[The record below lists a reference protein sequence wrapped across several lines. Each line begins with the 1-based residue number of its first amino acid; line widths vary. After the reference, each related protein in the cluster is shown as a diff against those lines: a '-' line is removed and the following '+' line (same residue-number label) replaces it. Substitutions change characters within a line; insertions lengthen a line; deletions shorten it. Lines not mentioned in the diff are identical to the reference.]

1 MKHEL
6 EKIKDLFHKYN
17 VILSK
22 QQKVYGGIIFVCTI
36 VAAFMETLGVSAILP
51 VVQGLM
57 DTEGLRDKWYL
68 RPFVQMYD
76 VRDTRIL
83 ILLVCA
89 EVIAV
94 YVIKNMYF
102 ILYTW
107 LVRKYTYKIKRELG
121 IKVMKS
127 YMKQGYIFFV
137 NNNTSRLIQGLTND
151 VSSVNIILD
160 GIFSLSTKLLT
171 VVAIGAFMLI
181 QSPSTAIL
189 LIILAVVSVF
199 AIQLLY
205 KKTLVKYG
213 VVLREAER
221 ENAQASLEAVQGSK
235 EILVAKRQDFYV
247 KKYVDSINKHIKA
260 CIKIEMATLTPGYI
274 IEMICIA
281 GLLTAIVL
289 QTGTAGAPVEMV
301 ETLSVIAL
309 SAFRILPN
317 VAAISSTLNSIRGR
331 MPAFNAA
338 YDTIKQVDVFDQGI
352 ERNVPDKEV
361 YRTEDQ
367 VDFKDEIRLNNV
379 SYRYPKT
386 EKFILQNVDFIIK
399 ARTSIGIIGPSGAG
413 KSTLVDVLLGL
424 LIPEQGNITM
434 DGEDIQDLGI
444 KWNRNVGYVPQS
456 VYLVDANIRENI
468 AFGIPVGQIDD
479 NMVWNALEMAQLAD
493 FVRKQPNGLDTCVGE
508 RGVKFSGGQ
517 RQRVAIARAL
527 YLNPEILIL
536 DEATAALDN
545 ETERALMEA
554 IDSLQGHKTLIVVAH
569 RLTTIKNCDYIY
581 EVADGKII
589 PKDKRKIFG
598 RTDTAFIN
606 ERV

>member
-6 EKIKDLFHKYN
+6 DKIKDLFHKLN

-22 QQKVYGGIIFVCTI
+22 QQKLYGGVIFVCTI
-36 VAAFMETLGVSAILP
+36 LAAVMETIGVSVIIP

-57 DTEGLRDKWYL
+57 DTEGLWNKWYIQ
-68 RPFVQMYD
+68 PFLGVFDIQ
-76 VRDTRIL
+76 RTQTL
-83 ILLVCA
+83 IILVCG
-89 EVIAV
+89 EVITV
-94 YVIKNMYF
+94 YILKNLYF

-121 IKVMKS
+121 IRVMKS

-137 NNNTSRLIQGLTND
+137 NNNTSRLIQGISGD
-151 VSSVNIILD
+151 VNSVNVILD
-160 GIFSLSTKLLT
+160 GFFSLSTKLMT
-171 VVAIGAFMLI
+171 VIAIGVFMLA

-189 LIILAVVSVF
+189 LMILAVVSVF

-205 KKTLVKYG
+205 KKTLIKYG
-213 VVLREAER
+213 ILLREAER
-221 ENAQASLEAVQGSK
+221 ENSKASLEAIQGSK
-235 EILVAKRQDFYV
+235 EILVTKRQDFYV

-281 GLLTAIVL
+281 GLLTAIVV
-289 QTGTAGAPVEMV
+289 QTETVGASAEMI
-301 ETLSVIAL
+301 ETLSVVAV

-317 VAAISSTLNSIRGR
+317 VSAISSTLNSIRSR
-331 MPAFNAA
+331 MPSFNAA
-338 YDTIKQVDVFDQGI
+338 YETIRQVEILEKKHDDGAV
-352 ERNVPDKEV
+352 KEV
-361 YRTEDQ
+361 YQE
-367 VDFKDEIRLNNV
+367 KDKIVFNNEIRLNNV
-379 SYRYPKT
+379 SYRYPQT
-386 EKFILQNVDFIIK
+386 EKYILKSVDFVIK

-424 LIPEQGNITM
+424 LLPEQGNITM
-434 DGEDIQDLGI
+434 DGEDIQNLGV

-456 VYLVDANIRENI
+456 VYLVDADIRENI
-468 AFGIPVGQIDD
+468 AFGIPTKYIEDE
-479 NMVWNALEMAQLAD
+479 MVWKALEMAQLAD

-545 ETERALMEA
+545 ETEKTLMEA
-554 IDSLQGHKTLIVVAH
+554 IESLQGRKTLIVVAH

-581 EVADGKII
+581 EVTNGKII
-589 PKDKRKIFG
+589 ERDKAEIWGK
-598 RTDTAFIN
+598 
-606 ERV
+606 